1 MTARVLVHVWPRL
14 FDLLPIITVFWKL
27 LPNGISIAPQYFVRR
42 SRHFAGYQQRRERM
56 LWTILVILLVLWL
69 IGFLGHIG
77 GGLIHLL
84 LVIALI
90 VFIINLVS
98 GRRAV

>member
-1 MTARVLVHVWPRL
+1 MAWALLRRKL
-14 FDLLPIITVFWKL
+14 FQSFRIP
-27 LPNGISIAPQYFVRR
+27 GYFKK
-42 SRHFAGYQQRRERM
+42 GERTM
-56 LWTILVILLVLWL
+56 LWTILVILLVIWL
-69 IGFLGHIG
+69 ISFLGGFVTSNLVH
-77 GGLIHLL
+77 LI